1 MADKLLLLAQVDD
14 VSGEVLQDVA
24 ERLHAAGAYNI
35 QVLASLGKKG
45 RPGHVLL
52 VDIDAARED
61 DVAIVL
67 GLELGAWGYRVLES
81 RHRHFDITRSQR
93 RVRIASASGDFEHT
107 LGCKHIRKGDRLL
120 GFKVEHADLVSLR
133 DALDARGEATSLS
146 HLRAAVETALRIAS
160 AEDIPRV
167 RLAAGDTTPTR
178 T

>member
-1 MADKLLLLAQVDD
+1 MTDKLLLMAQVDD

-24 ERLHAAGAYNI
+24 ERLHAAGAHNI
-35 QVLASLGKKG
+35 QVLASLAKKG

-52 VDIDAARED
+52 VDIDASRED

-93 RVRIASASGDFEHT
+93 RVTIASGAGAFEHV
-107 LGCKHIRKGDRLL
+107 LGCKHIRKGERLL

-133 DALDARGEATSLS
+133 NALDARGEPTSLT
-146 HLRAAVETALRIAS
+146 HLRAAVETALRNANA
-160 AEDIPRV
+160 AEIPVIRI
-167 RLAAGDTTPTR
+167 G
-178 T
+178 

>member
-24 ERLHAAGAYNI
+24 ERLHAAGAFNI

-93 RVRIASASGDFEHT
+93 QVRLASAGGEFEHT
-107 LGCKHIRKGDRLL
+107 VGCKHIRKGDRLL
-120 GFKVEHADLVSLR
+120 GFKVEHADLVNLR
-133 DALDARGEATSLS
+133 DALEARGETTSLA

-160 AEDIPRV
+160 AEEIPLV
-167 RLAAGDTTPTR
+167 RLGADRPPPDR
-178 T
+178 K